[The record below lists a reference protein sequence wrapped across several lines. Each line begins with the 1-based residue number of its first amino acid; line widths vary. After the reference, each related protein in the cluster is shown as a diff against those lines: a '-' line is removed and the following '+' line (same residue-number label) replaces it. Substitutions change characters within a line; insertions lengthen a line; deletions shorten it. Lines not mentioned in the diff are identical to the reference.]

1 MIKLRKQIALFL
13 IMSMLAAL
21 LIVPVSADAAADTA
35 QFNFE
40 TNTQGFVGTTGAT
53 LAVSTEKAYQ
63 GNQSMKMTLNVT
75 GSQGPFAKLSSP
87 TGLTAGSTYEFHIW
101 VPSGAS
107 IAGVQPYMMDS
118 TWSWT
123 GNFVPYN
130 NLTKD
135 AWNTLTLTI
144 PAGAKTPFNEF
155 GVQVQSSGD
164 FAGSVYIDSIGIL
177 GGTPIEVPNPAG
189 LSDLRINGTTVA
201 GFTSKDLSYI
211 AHVPNGTTSA
221 AVTATTIAADATVTI
236 TGGSNLAVGENAVTV
251 EVTAKDL
258 TKQTYTVKLIRD
270 LPSSQ
275 GNRITVQGTEFYA
288 GHERIWF
295 NGANTPWDN
304 WNDFGG
310 DFDYDF
316 WDTHF
321 ALLHANG
328 VNASRVWITSNGEV
342 GINIDAEGHVSG
354 ATAAHWNDLDSLFYL
369 AQKHGVYIMATLL
382 SFDHMKNSHPSYDS
396 WRKMLMSEANID
408 SYVSNYVIP
417 FTNRYK
423 DNPYLWSIDFMN
435 EPDWVFEESKLPW
448 ENLQSLFAKMS
459 VGVHANS
466 NVLTTVGVAMIKY
479 NSDTCTEGCQG
490 NKVGDNAL
498 MARVGGNPQAKL
510 DFWSPHYYDWMGQY
524 WGNPMYMTPEQ
535 FGLSAD
541 RPAVIGETAALGT
554 AGHTLTQDY
563 ASAYANGWQGMM
575 PWTSNGVD
583 GLGDITRVGPAASS
597 FYNQH
602 PDLVFPSGISK
613 NANLS
618 DLKVD
623 GVTVADF
630 SADTLSYSVQVPN
643 ETISVEVTAAAAD
656 AYATVAVSGGSALA
670 IGDNTVTVTVTAEN
684 GSTKVYSLTV
694 NRPKSS
700 NAKLSDLR
708 LNGNTIAGFT
718 PGQQTYS
725 ITVPFDTLAVYATAK
740 ASDSKAKVV
749 IDKPLTLVIGTN
761 LVMVH
766 VTAEDGTKQ
775 TYTITVTRAKSSNA
789 NLSLLFIDGK
799 PVPGFSPDKLTYKVN
814 VSKGTKSV
822 KVTALP
828 TFPTAK
834 VAITGGSGL
843 VKGNN
848 TVTVKVTAPDGTT
861 QQTYT
866 LTVVRG

>member
-21 LIVPVSADAAADTA
+21 LVLPASVNAAADPA

-40 TNTQGFVGTTGAT
+40 TNTQGFTGTAGAT
-53 LAVSTEKAYQ
+53 LAVTTEKAYQ

-75 GSQGPFAKLSSP
+75 GSAGPFAKLSSP
-87 TGLTAGSTYEFHIW
+87 AGLTAGSTYEFHIW

-123 GNFVPYN
+123 GNYVPYA

-135 AWNTLTLTI
+135 AWNTMTLTI

-164 FAGSVYIDSIGIL
+164 FAGSVYIDSIGIQ
-177 GGTPIEVPNPAG
+177 GGTPVEVPNPAG
-189 LSDLRINGTTVA
+189 LSDLRVNGTTVA

-211 AHVPNGTTSA
+211 AHVPNGTASA
-221 AVTATTIAADATVTI
+221 AVTATTTAADAAVTI
-236 TGGSNLAVGENAVTV
+236 TGGSNLGVGENAVTV

-258 TKQTYTVKLIRD
+258 TKQTYTIRLIRD

-275 GNRITVQGTEFYA
+275 GNHITIQGTSFNA

-342 GINIDAEGHVSG
+342 GINIDANGYVSG

-396 WRKMLMSEANID
+396 WRKMLMSESNID

-466 NVLTTVGVAMIKY
+466 SVLTTVGVAMIKY

-490 NKVGDNAL
+490 NKVGDGVL
-498 MARVGGNPQAKL
+498 MAKAGGNPQAKL

-554 AGHTLTQDY
+554 TGHTLTQDY
-563 ASAYANGWQGMM
+563 VSAYTNGWQGMM

-583 GLGDITRVGPAASS
+583 GLGDLTRVGPAASS

-623 GVTVADF
+623 GVTVAGF
-630 SADTLSYSVQVPN
+630 SADTLSYSLQVPN
-643 ETISVEVTAAAAD
+643 DKTSIAVTTTAD
-656 AYATVAVSGGSALA
+656 PYATVAVNGGTSLA
-670 IGDNTVTVTVTAEN
+670 VGTNTATVMVTAEN
-684 GSTKVYSLTV
+684 GSSKVYTLTIT
-694 NRPKSS
+694 RAKSS
-700 NAKLSDLR
+700 NTALSELKINGQSLIALVPGKL
-708 LNGNTIAGFT
+708 
-718 PGQQTYS
+718 TYS
-725 ITVPFDTLAVYATAK
+725 VTVPNSTIVVYVSAKAASETAK
-740 ASDSKAKVV
+740 VSVDPALS
-749 IDKPLTLVIGTN
+749 LVIGSN
-761 LVMVH
+761 QVNVQ

-775 TYTITVTRAKSSNA
+775 TYTITITRAKSSNA
-789 NLSLLFIDGK
+789 NLIGLFIDGK
-799 PVPGFSPDKLTYKVN
+799 PVPGFSPDKLAYKVN
-814 VSKGTKSV
+814 VSKNTKSV
-822 KVTALP
+822 QVTAL
-828 TFPTAK
+828 TVFPTAK
-834 VAITGGSGL
+834 AAITGGSSL

-866 LTVVRG
+866 ITVVRG

>member
-40 TNTQGFVGTTGAT
+40 TNTQGFTGTAGSTV
-53 LAVSTEKAYQ
+53 AVSSEKAYQ
-63 GNQSMKMTLNVT
+63 GNQSLKMTLNVT
-75 GSQGPFAKLSSP
+75 GSQGPFARLSSP
-87 TGLTAGSTYEFHIW
+87 AGLTAGSTYEFQVW

-123 GNFVPYN
+123 GNFVPYT

-164 FAGSVYIDSIGIL
+164 YAGSVYIDSIGIL

-189 LSDLRINGTTVA
+189 LSDLRVNGTTVA
-201 GFTSKDLSYI
+201 GFTSKDFSYI
-211 AHVPNGTTSA
+211 AHVPNGITSA
-221 AVTATTIAADATVTI
+221 AVTAATIAADATVTI
-236 TGGSNLAVGENAVTV
+236 TGGRNLAVGENAVTV

-258 TKQTYTVKLIRD
+258 TKQTYTIKLIRD
-270 LPSSQ
+270 LPSGQ

-342 GINIDAEGHVSG
+342 GINIDADGHVSG

-408 SYVSNYVIP
+408 SYVNNYVIP

-563 ASAYANGWQGMM
+563 VSAYANGWQGMM

-602 PDLVFPSGISK
+602 PDLVYPSGISK
-613 NANLS
+613 NADLK

-623 GVTVADF
+623 GVTVAGFD
-630 SADTLSYSVQVPN
+630 AETLSYSLQVPN
-643 ETISVEVTAAAAD
+643 TTTSIAVTATAD
-656 AYATVAVSGGSALA
+656 PYATVVVTGGTALA
-670 IGDNTVTVTVTAEN
+670 VGNNTATVTVTAEN
-684 GSTKVYSLTV
+684 GSSKVYTLTV
-694 NRPKSS
+694 TRAKSS
-700 NAKLSDLR
+700 NTALSELKI
-708 LNGNTIAGFT
+708 NGQSLIALV
-718 PGQQTYS
+718 PGKFAYS
-725 ITVPFDTLAVYATAK
+725 ITVPNNMIVVYVSAKAASETAK
-740 ASDSKAKVV
+740 VAVDPALS
-749 IDKPLTLVIGTN
+749 LVIGSN
-761 LVMVH
+761 QVNVQ

-775 TYTITVTRAKSSNA
+775 TYTITINRAKSGNA
-789 NLSLLFIDGK
+789 SLSGLFVDGK
-799 PVPGFSPDKLTYKVN
+799 SVPSFSPDNLTYKVK
-814 VSKGTKSV
+814 VPRSKKSV
-822 KVTALP
+822 TVNAIAADWN
-828 TFPTAK
+828 AK
-834 VAITGGSGL
+834 ATISGGSNL
-843 VKGNN
+843 VVGNN
-848 TVTVKVTAPDGTT
+848 TVTVTVTAQDGTKKI
-861 QQTYT
+861 YT
-866 LTVVRG
+866 ITVVRG